1 MFELDWAKLLII
13 MVVAIVV
20 VGPKELP
27 GVLRTLG
34 RTLATLRRHA
44 EQFRAQFEQSLNEI
58 TRDAGVED
66 IRNDL
71 RKLGEL
77 HPANQIRD
85 TIDQAMRN
93 VPSAQSYLKGEPVAG
108 AVAAG
113 PAVAGAA
120 AVGAAVDAFEAG
132 APETSPIPAQNVSA
146 QNGVS
151 EEVKVAPQP
160 EVGPAAPVH
169 EPAPIVNKEAHE
181 QATVY

>member
-13 MVVAIVV
+13 MIVAIVV

-27 GVLRTLG
+27 GVLRMLG

-58 TRDAGVED
+58 TKDAGVED

-77 HPANQIRD
+77 NPANQIRD

-93 VPSAQSYLKGEPVAG
+93 VPSPQSYLKGEPVGGTPVG
-108 AVAAG
+108 AV
-113 PAVAGAA
+113 
-120 AVGAAVDAFEAG
+120 EA
-132 APETSPIPAQNVSA
+132 SPVPVPA

-151 EEVKVAPQP
+151 EEARIEEAKAAPQP
-160 EVGPAAPVH
+160 EAHPATPVH
-169 EPAPIVNKEAHE
+169 EPAPIVSKDKHE
-181 QATVY
+181 QATVH